1 VIFQEA
7 AGDPVAAELVEK
19 LTAEVVVM
27 ATVAMRRLELTDR
40 PVEVL
45 LGGGMFQHAELVDA
59 VRASL
64 SDDCGLI
71 TVRAAMQPPIVG
83 AALLG
88 LDELASG
95 PEAQE
100 RVRRELAEHVGTQ
113 SERPVYG

>member
-1 VIFQEA
+1 
-7 AGDPVAAELVEK
+7 VAL
-19 LTAEVVVM
+19 
-27 ATVAMRRLELTDR
+27 RRLELADR

-64 SDDCGLI
+64 GGVGGSI
-71 TVRAAMQPPIVG
+71 TVRATAQAPIVG

-88 LDELASG
+88 LDELGAG
-95 PEAQE
+95 GEAQE